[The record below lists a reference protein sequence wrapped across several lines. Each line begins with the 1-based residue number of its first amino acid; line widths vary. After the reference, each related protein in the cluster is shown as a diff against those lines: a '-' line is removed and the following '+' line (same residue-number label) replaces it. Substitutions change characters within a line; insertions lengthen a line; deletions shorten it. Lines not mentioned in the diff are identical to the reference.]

1 MDSDFGRSPVV
12 LPGSGSAPLPRR
24 NLCFGQGESTLPN
37 TTRNRLCMRTDTR
50 RYSGR
55 RGCCRVTVRTQHPL
69 PSSFRG
75 PEPWQSSSRSL
86 SRCLRRRTHV
96 NDPGSFSERSVVVYS
111 NDVNAFPSNIF
122 HEKTRSLH
130 SAFAAKNDCATPTG
144 GHVHHCISMITD
156 HIADR

>member
-1 MDSDFGRSPVV
+1 MPYTSHTRIMIRAARKSSRARLHTDQDDLSSNQLVAERDSS
-12 LPGSGSAPLPRR
+12 
-24 NLCFGQGESTLPN
+24 
-37 TTRNRLCMRTDTR
+37 
-50 RYSGR
+50 
-55 RGCCRVTVRTQHPL
+55 TVRTQHPL

-144 GHVHHCISMITD
+144 GHVHHCTSKITD
-156 HIADR
+156 HVANR